1 MFIGPSLFHYRVII
15 QEWTERG
22 KKQRQQTSNPLT
34 PEQEK
39 SHKPNPDQLRDTISC
54 RKNTNKWFFFAA
66 EYGKKIIR
74 TTEMASK
81 STQELWSPPYQAT
94 CLLKIAQV
102 GFLLFITSYITKG
115 NFLGVTH
122 SFNDRLHVGRSVA
135 WRQ

>member
-1 MFIGPSLFHYRVII
+1 MVFL
-15 QEWTERG
+15 
-22 KKQRQQTSNPLT
+22 
-34 PEQEK
+34 
-39 SHKPNPDQLRDTISC
+39 
-54 RKNTNKWFFFAA
+54 AA
-66 EYGKKIIR
+66 DYGKKIIR

-81 STQELWSPPYQAT
+81 STQELLSPPYQAT

-135 WRQ
+135 